1 MNTEQQVKCTYC
13 NGIFLVRLQKDKLTY
28 ELIDD
33 TKVRELM
40 DDFHKAEAKNEEP
53 QTVTKTPTLKQE
65 RMILPFILA
74 LLGGISYISFAAY
87 LMFNGPW
94 LERDSLFKYLWWS
107 PIPIVE
113 SGKIGLLLSIPVVI
127 GALLIFTP
135 GKERVGSALVIV
147 FSFISFPFIRG
158 GFYFSGILLGL
169 AGAVLALQSS

>member
-40 DDFHKAEAKNEEP
+40 EDFHKAETKTEEP
-53 QTVTKTPTLKQE
+53 RTIKEKSTLKQE
-65 RMILPFILA
+65 RLKWPFLLA
-74 LLGGISYISFAAY
+74 LLGGLIDISFALY
-87 LMFNGPW
+87 LIVNGPW
-94 LERDSLFKYLWWS
+94 LKQELPYKLWPPT
-107 PIPIVE
+107 PIAA
-113 SGKIGLLLSIPVVI
+113 SGTIGLLLSIPVVI
-127 GALLIFTP
+127 GAVLIFTP

-147 FSFISFPFIRG
+147 FSFISFPFIGG

-169 AGAVLALQSS
+169 AGAILALHSS